1 MRQSV
6 FYPYYPSNISKRQG
20 YGQKKKRR
28 KARRKERRSSLRSW
42 GIYPCYES
50 LESWVR
56 ISFTPSHNCS
66 CRWAISSRSAS

>member
-42 GIYPCYES
+42 GIYPCWSYVKKKYK
-50 LESWVR
+50 LNMP
-56 ISFTPSHNCS
+56 F
-66 CRWAISSRSAS
+66 